1 MRARTRRCAACA
13 SEREGEKGEAR
24 AASPRLT
31 FCSPVPSS
39 PQIIAYAAMDIAAK
53 CVFGFVL
60 VASHASI
67 EQYEAPASEA
77 AYAAPKLTSA

>member
-1 MRARTRRCAACA
+1 
-13 SEREGEKGEAR
+13 
-24 AASPRLT
+24 
-31 FCSPVPSS
+31 
-39 PQIIAYAAMDIAAK
+39 MDIAAK